1 MAPRKRF
8 VNISEQN
15 EVFFE
20 HGTGENIIAEVMRH
34 NNFTPEH
41 YQVFNTFTDDNGAT
55 STRVVINEPK
65 GEKTQLSVPDEY
77 YVWMFLGKN

>member
-1 MAPRKRF
+1 
-8 VNISEQN
+8 
-15 EVFFE
+15 
-20 HGTGENIIAEVMRH
+20 MRH